1 MPAVPKGGVG
11 GQVLDVPM
19 DPKQNDAQAKDI
31 RSYLKALLTRLW
43 QEEEGF
49 SGKRPLGNSGW
60 QCEVI
65 LPLYNAEMI
74 RAKIDSEGQPYDY
87 DQTVIDGLMLKA
99 IKAL

>member
-11 GQVLDVPM
+11 GQVLGVPM
-19 DPKQNDAQAKDI
+19 DPKRNDANAKDI
-31 RSYLKALLTRLW
+31 RGYLKALLTRLW

-60 QCEVI
+60 QNEVV

-74 RAKIDSEGQPYDY
+74 KGKVDSEGCVYDY
-87 DQTVIDGLMLKA
+87 DQTVVDGLMLKA